1 MARALLA
8 TAVQLSR
15 EFGTVHELDRA
26 DLSGRRP
33 A

>member
-8 TAVQLSR
+8 TAAQLSR

-26 DLSGRRP
+26 ELVGRRP